1 MFQIRTSDTKQSHN
15 WLLAAQCLQT
25 CYSMWRKKR
34 QIKNSD
40 WAADS
45 AMKIN
50 AHYPNAGFS
59 EASPDVPPEAS
70 IMRLTFVNFFIRN
83 VFSSES

>member
-1 MFQIRTSDTKQSHN
+1 MSTD
-15 WLLAAQCLQT
+15 LLFNVA
-25 CYSMWRKKR
+25 KKR
-34 QIKNSD
+34 QSKNSN

-50 AHYPNAGFS
+50 AHYPNVGFS

-70 IMRLTFVNFFIRN
+70 IMWLTFVNFIRN